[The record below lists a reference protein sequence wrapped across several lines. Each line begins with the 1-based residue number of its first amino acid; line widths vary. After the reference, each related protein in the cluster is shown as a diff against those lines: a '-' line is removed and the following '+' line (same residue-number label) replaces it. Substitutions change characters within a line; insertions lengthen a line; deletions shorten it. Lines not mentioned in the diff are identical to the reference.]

1 MKAVILAGGFGTRI
15 SEETGSRPK
24 PMIEVGRVPLIH
36 HLLSIFAK
44 YGVNEFIICCGYK
57 GYLIKDYFVNYLVH
71 SADIRVSLASNR
83 VDVLNTQAP
92 DWEVTLVDTGLDS
105 MTGERLR
112 RVRPY
117 LQNDERFFM
126 TYGDGLA
133 NVDLKALLATHN
145 AEKRK
150 ATVTA
155 VRPPGRFGALE
166 VGSHN
171 NVRKFV
177 EKPLG
182 DGGYING
189 GFFVLESSIFDYLE
203 GLDNPT
209 WENEPL
215 SRLASDKQ
223 LTCFVHDGFWMAMD
237 TLRDKI
243 QLDELASRENLP
255 WL

>member
-24 PMIEVGRVPLIH
+24 PMIEVGNVPLIH

-44 YGVNEFIICCGYK
+44 YGVNQFIICCGYK
-57 GYLIKDYFVNYLVH
+57 GYIIKDYFVNYLVH
-71 SADIRVSLASNR
+71 SADIKVSLGSNR
-83 VDVLNTQAP
+83 VDVLNTKAP
-92 DWEVTLVDTGLDS
+92 DWEITLVDTGLNS

-112 RVRPY
+112 RVRSH

-133 NVDLKALLATHN
+133 NIDLNALLATHIKEN
-145 AEKRK
+145 RK

-166 VGSHN
+166 IGSRN
-171 NVRKFV
+171 DVRNFI

-182 DGGYING
+182 DGGFING
-189 GFFVLESSIFDYLE
+189 GFFVLENSIFDYLE
-203 GLDNPT
+203 GLENPT

-215 SRLASDKQ
+215 KRLAADKQ
-223 LTCFVHDGFWMAMD
+223 LSCFLHEGFWMAMD
-237 TLRDKI
+237 TLRDKTL
-243 QLDELASRENLP
+243 LDELALQADVP

>member
-24 PMIEVGRVPLIH
+24 PMIEVGSVPLIH

-71 SADIRVSLASNR
+71 SADIRVSLAGNR

-223 LTCFVHDGFWMAMD
+223 LTCFVHDGFWMPMD

-243 QLDELASRENLP
+243 QLDELASREKVP